1 MLHLFKVGFLSC
13 LFISASALAVDCV
26 KPSKPVIPNGASA
39 SMEEMVEAQA
49 AVKTYQTGM
58 ENYRACHEANMKA
71 LKPAVSEGENAAV
84 ASYMGS
90 NRAFNDSVSQEEE
103 VAAEFN
109 DAIKAY
115 KAANPS
121 E

>member
-1 MLHLFKVGFLSC
+1 MFRLIKIGFLSF
-13 LFISASALAVDCV
+13 LFISANALAVDCV
-26 KPSKPVIPNGASA
+26 KPSKPVIPNGTTA
-39 SMEEMVEAQA
+39 SMEEMVAAQT

-58 ENYRACHEANMKA
+58 ANFRACHEANMEA
-71 LKPAVSEGENAAV
+71 MKPGFAEAESAAT

-109 DAIKAY
+109 AAIKAY

>member
-1 MLHLFKVGFLSC
+1 MFRLLKISILS
-13 LFISASALAVDCV
+13 LSFISANALAVDCV
-26 KPSKPVIPNGASA
+26 KPSKPVIPNGKTA
-39 SMEEMVEAQA
+39 SMEEMVEAQS

-58 ENYRACHEANMKA
+58 ENYRACHEANMNA

-103 VAAEFN
+103 VATEFN
-109 DAIKAY
+109 SAIKAY